1 MRGGIGPASHVHN
14 VDEWFFVLEGSM
26 DMQVDGHD
34 VTGKA
39 GDSIWI
45 PRGTDHGFTTTGE
58 GAHVLNGY
66 APGGVEQIIVGLATP
81 AARRELPPDDLALA
95 SEDVLTRM
103 NNNYWSASS
112 DEAATGLRRLRPRP
126 ARRLQKE
133 QGPTAALVSE
143 PSAECD
149 DAVRPL
155 RRRLATARVGVAA
168 GPELMPRIDQKQVLA
183 KGGRI
188 SARVGWDAMLIE
200 RAL

>member
-155 RRRLATARVGVAA
+155 RRRLATARAVLPRAQSSCPESTRSRFLQRAA
-168 GPELMPRIDQKQVLA
+168 GSRRE
-183 KGGRI
+183 
-188 SARVGWDAMLIE
+188 SAGT
-200 RAL
+200 